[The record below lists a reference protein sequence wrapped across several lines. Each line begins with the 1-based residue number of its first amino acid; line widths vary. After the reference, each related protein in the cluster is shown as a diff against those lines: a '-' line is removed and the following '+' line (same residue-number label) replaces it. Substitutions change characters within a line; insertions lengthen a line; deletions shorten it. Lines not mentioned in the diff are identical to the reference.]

1 MVHRERPGL
10 VFVLDQAMSVV
21 QLHQFQGRGCWK
33 TTHARNCQVDLN
45 DLAVVQ
51 L

>member
-10 VFVLDQAMSVV
+10 VFVLDRAMSVV

-33 TTHARNCQVDLN
+33 TTHARNCQVNLS
-45 DLAVVQ
+45 DLAEVQ